1 MCVRE
6 VYVRLDPVVCASREC
21 SSVWSSRSVFCPFLF
36 FFFLLSFGQNTSRY
50 SAAMRYGGRTTRRAL
65 SALLSPPFLTCA
77 LSMPWCAYVCLRRVL
92 FLSFSI
98 LLSMLQSNAQR
109 CDPRSR
115 RALSALLIPPLLS
128 GVLCISIH
136 TRIFACR
143 DIESL
148 LLSPSSN
155 APLHPSLLISPS
167 CQATT
172 SSHHHRDVNRQGEGT
187 PLSFHHHST

>member
-1 MCVRE
+1 MFLLAGGGLEGAAISIPAEQLIRRLGTAWAVRMTGLRYGARTSPEVVREGADFIHTCARVGKRVGACKRGGWRQMCACE

-109 CDPRSR
+109 CDPRY
-115 RALSALLIPPLLS
+115 
-128 GVLCISIH
+128 
-136 TRIFACR
+136 
-143 DIESL
+143 
-148 LLSPSSN
+148 
-155 APLHPSLLISPS
+155 
-167 CQATT
+167 
-172 SSHHHRDVNRQGEGT
+172 
-187 PLSFHHHST
+187 